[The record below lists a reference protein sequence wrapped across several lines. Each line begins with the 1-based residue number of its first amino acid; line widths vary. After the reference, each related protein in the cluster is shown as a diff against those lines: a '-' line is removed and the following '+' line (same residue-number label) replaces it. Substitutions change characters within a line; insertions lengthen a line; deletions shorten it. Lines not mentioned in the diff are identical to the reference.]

1 MHVKRIFKIGF
12 KMLTHS
18 APLPFRARGLWG
30 GAGGG
35 RHGAGGR
42 AAAETRWRWGTRF
55 LNVHFVN
62 IGYSISGIGRM
73 QEGLEHFFAGRG

>member
-1 MHVKRIFKIGF
+1 MNLISVILLFCLFIIYH
-12 KMLTHS
+12 

-35 RHGAGGR
+35 WHGAGGR

-73 QEGLEHFFAGRG
+73 QEGLEHFFARRG